1 MNKEVINAINEVS
14 VSMEHITNM
23 LKIAE
28 KMVDAVAYG
37 DVADNTDEFNEHMN
51 CLSSFLNTL
60 VYISKQRN
68 FELDNIL
75 TNIQLQAI

>member
-1 MNKEVINAINEVS
+1 MNKEVINTINEVS
-14 VSMEHITNM
+14 VSMEHLTNM

-37 DVADNTDEFNEHMN
+37 DIADDADNLNEHMN

-68 FELDNIL
+68 FELDNLL
-75 TNIQLQAI
+75 TNIQLQ